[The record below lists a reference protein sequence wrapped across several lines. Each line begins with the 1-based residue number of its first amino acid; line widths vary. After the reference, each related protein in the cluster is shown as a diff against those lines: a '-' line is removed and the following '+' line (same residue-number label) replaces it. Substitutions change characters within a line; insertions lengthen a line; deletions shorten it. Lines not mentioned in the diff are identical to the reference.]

1 MLYNYSTSNLTGL
14 QDLMIKKVDYLGN
27 FLLIDA
33 EIERKPH
40 KCPCC
45 GTITDKVHDYRVQTI
60 KDIPAFGNFVLISLR
75 KRRYVCE
82 QCKKRFYENIQFLPK
97 YHRMTNRLS
106 AWVIHLLED
115 IRSFSSVAREVN
127 LSVSTVIRIFDI
139 VGYSHPQSPPEVL
152 AIDEFKGNTGDEKYQ
167 CILTDPKTGIVLD
180 ILQNR
185 TTEYL
190 IKYFKQWD
198 LDKRK
203 TVRYFVS
210 DMWQPYTDL
219 AAALF
224 KNSTTIIDKYH
235 FIRQMIW
242 AFEAVRKSEQ
252 KKYGKENR
260 LCFKNSKRILTKRAE
275 KLKDHQKERINAILY
290 ISDNLRIAYELK
302 EMFYEIVDTK
312 DRKQARDLMLEWIYA
327 AQSSGLDEYVKCS
340 NTMINWQ
347 NGILNSFDVPY
358 TNGFTEG
365 CNNKI
370 KVLKRNAYGYRNF
383 RRFRNRI
390 LHIFNYKNIASTQE
404 KEAA

>member
-1 MLYNYSTSNLTGL
+1 MLYNYSTTNLTGL
-14 QDLMIKKVDYLGN
+14 QDLIIKNVDTLGDSLLISAEIKK
-27 FLLIDA
+27 
-33 EIERKPH
+33 KPH

-45 GTITDKVHDYRVQTI
+45 NEITDKVHDYRTQII
-60 KDIPAFGNFVLISLR
+60 KDIPAFGKHVLISLR
-75 KRRYVCE
+75 KRRYVCKH
-82 QCKKRFYENIQFLPK
+82 CKKRFYEDIHFLPR

-115 IRSFSSVAREVN
+115 VRSFSSVAREVN

-139 VGYSHPQSPPEVL
+139 VGYPSPQVLPEVL
-152 AIDEFKGNTGDEKYQ
+152 AIDEFKGNTGNEKYQ
-167 CILTDPKTGIVLD
+167 CILTNPKTGTVID
-180 ILQNR
+180 ILPNR
-185 TTEYL
+185 STEYL

-198 LDKRK
+198 SDKRK
-203 TVRYFVS
+203 NIKYFVS

-224 KNSTTIIDKYH
+224 KNSTSIIDKYH
-235 FIRQMIW
+235 FIRQIIW

-252 KKYGKENR
+252 KKHGRKNR

-275 KLKDHQKERINAILY
+275 KLKNYQKERVNAILY
-290 ISDNLRIAYELK
+290 LSDNLRVAYELK
-302 EMFYEIVDTK
+302 EMFYRVVDTK
-312 DRKQARDLMLEWIYA
+312 DRKQARDLMSDWIYA
-327 AQSSGLDEYVKCS
+327 AQSSGLNEYVKCA

-347 NGILNSFDVPY
+347 TGILNSFDVPY

-390 LHIFNYKNIASTQE
+390 LHIFNYKNTASNTE